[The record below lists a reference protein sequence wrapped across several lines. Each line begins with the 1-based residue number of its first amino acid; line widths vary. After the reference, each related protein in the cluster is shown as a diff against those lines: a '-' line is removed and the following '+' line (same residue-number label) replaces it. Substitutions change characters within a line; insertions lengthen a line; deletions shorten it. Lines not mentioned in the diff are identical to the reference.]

1 MRSINVEIMMGHDTG
16 LSESYY
22 KPTQQEV
29 LQDYLKA
36 APLLTIKDV
45 RPVGNILI
53 DVNVWD
59 LPPQGIARIRPEFL
73 EHFFVNIRYT
83 NVANKC

>member
-22 KPTQQEV
+22 KPTRQEV

-36 APLLTIKDV
+36 APLLTINAD
-45 RPVGNILI
+45 NLIL
-53 DVNVWD
+53 
-59 LPPQGIARIRPEFL
+59 LKSPKIRS
-73 EHFFVNIRYT
+73 I
-83 NVANKC
+83 